1 MILFLNT
8 ISQKLKQYLQC
19 FLKAGVDVVIFNGG
33 FLLALVW
40 EEVSLDV
47 SVEKNQSLVDFKTE

>member
-1 MILFLNT
+1 MIFFLNT

-19 FLKAGVDVVIFNGG
+19 FLKTGVDVVIFNGG

-47 SVEKNQSLVDFKTE
+47 PVERNQPIRGSLAN